1 MNSYA
6 MHNGHKYTPH
16 TQHIDHLT
24 HTVWDNDRLLLEKWV
39 DTSCIITITV
49 TFSVIRFT
57 THAALPVTKTGGA
70 EF

>member
-1 MNSYA
+1 MNSHA

-49 TFSVIRFT
+49 TILSHTLYYTRCT
-57 THAALPVTKTGGA
+57 PSDKNWWS
-70 EF
+70 